1 MTADRQRELERRA
14 TRYEQL
20 CHIYPNEPKHLR
32 RYAEVLLQLGREF
45 QADHILDRLQ
55 KLLLQAGQRQE
66 AEELEQLRHTAIRS
80 PHLREQHSPLQR
92 FTDGKRGWFT
102 AHKHIRISEGEY
114 LLRQGEKSEDMY
126 VLLDGEL
133 SIWIQAERQPDPHLV
148 CHLKQGATVG
158 EMAFLHGEGRC
169 ADVLANQ
176 DSELVRLPRKMV
188 SQLFLEHPEVE
199 AEMRREAEL
208 RRHMTIITINP
219 ILAQAPANL
228 RRYLAHDA
236 HIRCYSAFA
245 AIARESEPIEELG
258 VVVSGLVRR
267 IIEDYSG
274 DSHIFESIKPGHM
287 IGWEAAVR
295 DNSGFSSDTHLTSLI
310 ATEDCRILFVPM
322 PRFRETLDLHPPLKV
337 ALGKEVNAYLAGTL
351 SAIRNISEF

>member
-1 MTADRQRELERRA
+1 MTDRQKELERRA
-14 TRYEQL
+14 ARYEQL

-55 KLLLQAGQRQE
+55 KLLIQAGRQQE
-66 AEELEQLRHTAIRS
+66 AEELKKLRQTAIRT
-80 PHLREQHSPLQR
+80 PHLQEQPSPLLR
-92 FTDGKRGWFT
+92 FVDKKRGWFA
-102 AHKHIRISEGEY
+102 AHKRTRISEGEY
-114 LLRQGEKSEDMY
+114 LLRQGEKNEDMY
-126 VLLDGEL
+126 VLLEGGL
-133 SIWIQAERQPDPHLV
+133 SVWVQAERQPEPHLV

-158 EMAFLHGEGRC
+158 EMAFLHGESRC

-176 DSELVRLPRKMV
+176 DSELIRLPRKMV
-188 SQLFLEHPEVE
+188 SRLFLEHPEVE
-199 AEMRREAEL
+199 QEIRREAEL
-208 RRHMTIITINP
+208 RRKMTIITTNA

-236 HIRCYSAFA
+236 QMRCYPAFG

-267 IIEDYSG
+267 IVEDYSG

-287 IGWEAAVR
+287 IGWEAAVK
-295 DNSGFSSDTHLTSLI
+295 DHSGFSSDTHLTSLI
-310 ATEDCRILFVPM
+310 ATEDCHILFIPM
-322 PRFRETLDLHPPLKV
+322 ARFHEVLDMHPPLKV
-337 ALGKEVNAYLAGTL
+337 ALCEEVNAYLSGTL
-351 SAIRNISEF
+351 SAIRNISQF